1 MGVVSNATSFIW
13 VNEGNLNP
21 QFLHLT
27 ISLVNNLCKGR
38 KYIKIVEDE

>member
-1 MGVVSNATSFIW
+1 MGVVSNATSFIC

-27 ISLVNNLCKGR
+27 ISLVNKQYDGG